1 MSLSEDGKEI
11 AISEQ
16 LKSYKRSLTPHKL
29 ALDNDFVIEMILNNM
44 KIEGQEISKD
54 IFIKFLKEHE
64 SNTSK

>member
-16 LKSYKRSLTPHKL
+16 LKSNKRSATPHKL

-54 IFIKFLKEHE
+54 IFIEFLKEHE